1 MKSQGM
7 PTSII
12 VAMIIMLVVVAVS
25 AIFVF
30 GGTTTGTGQTSQTTN
45 VSARAEEGATSTID
59 QMLAEQYCNPK
70 CFMAQQV
77 AKGYET
83 SAKYCSVTNAP
94 VKNSGFCDKYDCQDI
109 FAKKEPKET
118 CLLTFNASGEPPR
131 PTSTLTCVGGVGGT
145 PKC

>member
-1 MKSQGM
+1 M
-7 PTSII
+7 PSSII

-30 GGTTTGTGQTSQTTN
+30 SGATTGAGQTSQTTN
-45 VSARAEEGATSTID
+45 VSAKAEEGASSKIN

-77 AKGYET
+77 AKGYDT
-83 SAKYCSVTNAP
+83 KDKYCSVTNAP
-94 VKNSGFCDKYDCQDI
+94 VKNSGFCDKYDCQYI
-109 FAKKEPKET
+109 FTKKEPQET

-131 PTSTLTCVGGVGGT
+131 PTSTLTCVGGVGGS
-145 PKC
+145 PNC